1 MRAYMSGSS
10 RIHKKEHGHRR
21 GTGALTMARR
31 RPCGREEHR
40 RGCLATSVADFQR
53 EPADKSIY
61 DTYLF
66 DSCRSFTAFVA
77 AQLQTQDRY
86 R

>member
-61 DTYLF
+61 VPTCLKLSVF
-66 DSCRSFTAFVA
+66 HPFVA
-77 AQLQTQDRY
+77 AQLQTQDRH